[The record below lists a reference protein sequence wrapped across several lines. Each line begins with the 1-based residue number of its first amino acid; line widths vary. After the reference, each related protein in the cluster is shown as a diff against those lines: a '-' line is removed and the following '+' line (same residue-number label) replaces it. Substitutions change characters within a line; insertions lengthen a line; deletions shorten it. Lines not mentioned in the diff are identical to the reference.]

1 MGQGRSVLE
10 NALPKEENLI
20 AIDSFVALAIP
31 TPSSYKPMLNPYRPS
46 AQSPGTTPLPRR
58 TRLVCWGLWLLGYA
72 LQFALFA
79 GFMESWLSGRV
90 FFNSRS
96 ADLKL
101 RLFGLPMIGFAALSI
116 LVVLFMLK
124 HWTIAKRIWTALAT
138 VALFGATWFGFWI
151 YMLVHLY
158 ARMRN

>member
-1 MGQGRSVLE
+1 
-10 NALPKEENLI
+10 
-20 AIDSFVALAIP
+20 
-31 TPSSYKPMLNPYRPS
+31 MLNPYRPS
-46 AQSPGTTPLPRR
+46 SEFSNKMRQSPRSS
-58 TRLVCWGLWLLGYA
+58 LVCWGLWWLGYA

-101 RLFGLPMIGFAALSI
+101 WLFGLPMIGFAVLSV
-116 LVVLFMLK
+116 LVVLFMLN

-138 VALFGATWFGFWI
+138 VAFFGATWFGFWI

-158 ARMRN
+158 ARMRS